1 MIENDLNAMLVA
13 TVTMGITAVMMAW
26 CFVLVAV
33 KEWAQRREEVTQG
46 GKAWSESEFPVA

>member
-13 TVTMGITAVMMAW
+13 TVTMGITAVLMAW
-26 CFVLVAV
+26 CLALVAV
-33 KEWAQRREEVTQG
+33 KEWAQRREGVTKA